1 MKSIFALV
9 AASLVSAA
17 VAQDAPKPQFRGN
30 QSGPKEPTTQPAPAA
45 APKDDI
51 GLIPET
57 LEPVAKPKGKALTE
71 SESAPTEQKIDK
83 TTAAQDE
90 MNARVKMRELKTRF
104 ERDPKVQGELDRAN
118 SAKTD
123 YEKREAMR
131 SYYTLLYDKI
141 GKADSSLKKRAD
153 EAKFRFTRR
162 MDQTQVAPTEPLTP
176 GDRNT
181 DQ

>member
-9 AASLVSAA
+9 AASFVSAA
-17 VAQDAPKPQFRGN
+17 VAQDTPKPQFRGN
-30 QSGPKEPTTQPAPAA
+30 QSGPKEPATQPAPAA
-45 APKDDI
+45 APKEKEDI

-57 LEPVAKPKGKALTE
+57 LEPVAKPKGTALAE
-71 SESAPTEQKIDK
+71 PEVTEQKIDK

-90 MNARVKMRELKTRF
+90 MNARVKMRELKTKF

-131 SYYTLLYDKI
+131 SYYTLLYEKI
-141 GKADSSLKKRAD
+141 AKADSSLKKHAD
-153 EAKFRFTRR
+153 AAKIKFTHRL
-162 MDQTQVAPTEPLTP
+162 DQTQIAPTEPLTSD
-176 GDRNT
+176 DRNSE
-181 DQ
+181 Q